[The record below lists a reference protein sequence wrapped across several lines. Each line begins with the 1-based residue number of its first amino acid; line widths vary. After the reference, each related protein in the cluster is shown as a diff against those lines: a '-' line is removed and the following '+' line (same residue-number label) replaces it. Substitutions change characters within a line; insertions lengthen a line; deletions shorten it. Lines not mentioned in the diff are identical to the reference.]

1 MFVALN
7 KFKKQKKMKKS
18 IVIILGILV
27 TTATVFAANT
37 KKEKSAFEIDTKAS
51 KVHWTAKKVTGEHTG
66 YLSVGKGTL
75 MVENNSVV
83 AAQVSVDMNS
93 IVCTDITDAGT
104 NQKFVGH
111 LKSND
116 FFSVEKHPK
125 VNFEITSMK
134 PGAAGEYIVNGK
146 LTIKGI
152 TNDVNFPAKV
162 SVNNGLVKAVG
173 TAKLDR
179 TKWDIRYGSGKF
191 FQGLGDKMIYDE
203 FEVTFDIAAKA
214 NGSELSSK

>member
-1 MFVALN
+1 
-7 KFKKQKKMKKS
+7 MKKS
-18 IVIILGILV
+18 IGIILGIMV
-27 TTATVFAANT
+27 ITSSVFASGT
-37 KKEKSAFEIDTKAS
+37 KGEKSVFEIDTKAS
-51 KVHWTAKKVTGEHTG
+51 KVHWNAKKVTGEHSG
-66 YLSVGKGTL
+66 YLSVGKGTV
-75 MVENNSVV
+75 MVENNGVTG
-83 AAQVSVDMNS
+83 AQVSIDMNS
-93 IVCTDITDAGT
+93 IVCTDLKDEGT

-111 LKSND
+111 LKSDD

-134 PGAAGEYIVNGK
+134 AGSSAGEYNVNGK

-152 TNDVNFPAKV
+152 TNDVSFPAKV
-162 SVNNGLVKAVG
+162 SVNGGLVKAVG

-191 FQGLGDKMIYDE
+191 FEGLGDRMIYDE

-214 NGSELSSK
+214 NSSELSAK

>member
-1 MFVALN
+1 
-7 KFKKQKKMKKS
+7 MKKS
-18 IVIILGILV
+18 IGIVIGILV
-27 TTATVFAANT
+27 ITSSVFASGT
-37 KKEKSAFEIDTKAS
+37 KGEKSAFEIDTKAS
-51 KVHWTAKKVTGEHTG
+51 KVHWTGKKVTGEHTG
-66 YLSVGKGTL
+66 YLSVGKGTV
-75 MVENNSVV
+75 MVENSNVV
-83 AAQVSVDMNS
+83 GAQLSIDMNS
-93 IVCTDITDAGT
+93 IVCTDLKDEGT

-111 LKSND
+111 LKSDD

-134 PGAAGEYIVNGK
+134 PGSAAGEYNVNGK

-152 TNDVNFPAKV
+152 TNDVSFPAKV

-214 NGSELSSK
+214 SGSELSAK